1 VHAPIFAGSHAGAPA
16 PLVIP
21 IWLRSAEPGTIA
33 DVFAALQF
41 VDVLGLLGI
50 IVACGGLYYLS
61 SRIEPHWV
69 AKDGSR
75 FLTVAQDIDQHGIPV
90 GRRRDVRVH
99 IDDESDVLLVTRRSI
114 LKPDS
119 GTTFTVKSRSAKGK
133 RNVYVLRPDQ
143 PTTDVGFLAL
153 RVPKS
158 SNVVPRLDEL
168 LELTGDE
175 ATMRR
180 ERARYRADEGLPD
193 PTAASDSPGSQP
205 PDPPADRG

>member
-1 VHAPIFAGSHAGAPA
+1 
-16 PLVIP
+16 
-21 IWLRSAEPGTIA
+21 
-33 DVFAALQF
+33 
-41 VDVLGLLGI
+41 
-50 IVACGGLYYLS
+50 
-61 SRIEPHWV
+61 
-69 AKDGSR
+69 
-75 FLTVAQDIDQHGIPV
+75 
-90 GRRRDVRVH
+90 VRVH

-114 LKPDS
+114 LKSDS

-133 RNVYVLRPDQ
+133 RNIYVLRPDQ

-158 SNVVPRLDEL
+158 SKVVPRLDEL

-193 PTAASDSPGSQP
+193 ATAASDSPRSQP